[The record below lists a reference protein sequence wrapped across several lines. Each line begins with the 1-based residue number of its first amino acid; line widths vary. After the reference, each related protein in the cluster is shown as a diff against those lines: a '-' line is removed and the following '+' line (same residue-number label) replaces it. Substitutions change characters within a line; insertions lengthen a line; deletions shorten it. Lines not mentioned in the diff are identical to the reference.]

1 MLVKKVN
8 SVVILGIAALIF
20 FGGFIAF
27 GGNNATAG
35 DKKATPI
42 TKMEASKDAKASE
55 VQQKQESAKII
66 AYYFHGNVRCPTCIK
81 LEEYSGEAINQGFS
95 NEIKNGRLEF
105 KSLNVDEETNSH
117 YIKDYSL
124 VSRSLVL
131 SKIENGKEVKWKN
144 LDMIWNL
151 VRDHDKFME
160 YVKTETKKMMEEKS

>member
-1 MLVKKVN
+1 MKKVN
-8 SVVILGIAALIF
+8 SMVILGVAALIV

-27 GGNNATAG
+27 GGKNATAG
-35 DKKATPI
+35 DKKDPSAS
-42 TKMEASKDAKASE
+42 TKTEASKDAKTSE
-55 VQQKQESAKII
+55 VQQKQEGAKII

-81 LEEYSGEAINQGFS
+81 LEEYSGEAVNQGFID
-95 NEIKNGRLEF
+95 EIKNGRLEF

-151 VRDHDKFME
+151 VRDHDKFIE
-160 YVKTETKKMMEEKS
+160 YVKAETKKMMEEKS